1 MVNLKDDFRD
11 WLIKQGLSEKTA
23 SGRPSTIYDY
33 LTEINRVCKKEGYIT
48 WEKLAVNLFSIVSN
62 YHGKYKTA
70 LHKYNAFL
78 FETELS
84 RRVIQQRY
92 DNLLYAYSKLSD
104 EEKKDIE
111 AREYIITRE
120 LADILKVDIR
130 QIKRWRE
137 NRIDGEKLLYKL
149 QKPFDK
155 LVNLKSAS
163 TWFDFDKSDIKEYET
178 MAEKVQMYKVD
189 LETQ

>member
-1 MVNLKDDFRD
+1 MIDLKEDFIN
-11 WLIKQGLSEKTA
+11 WLIKQGLSEKTET
-23 SGRPSTIYDY
+23 GKPSTIYDY
-33 LTEINRVCKKEGYIT
+33 LTTINRVCKKEGYIT

-104 EEKKDIE
+104 EEKK
-111 AREYIITRE
+111 RYRS
-120 LADILKVDIR
+120 
-130 QIKRWRE
+130 KRIY
-137 NRIDGEKLLYKL
+137 NNAG
-149 QKPFDK
+149 
-155 LVNLKSAS
+155 
-163 TWFDFDKSDIKEYET
+163 TC
-178 MAEKVQMYKVD
+178 
-189 LETQ
+189 